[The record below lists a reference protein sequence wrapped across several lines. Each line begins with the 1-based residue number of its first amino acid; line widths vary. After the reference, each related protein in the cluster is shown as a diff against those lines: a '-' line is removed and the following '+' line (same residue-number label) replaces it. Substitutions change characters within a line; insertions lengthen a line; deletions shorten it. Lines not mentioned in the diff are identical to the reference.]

1 MMLFKELMEL
11 NFLKG
16 SEVLTTCPLKTRMNN
31 ITFIDSPDGNQ
42 WIKKGDFVLTTGYF
56 ASGTNDWEDRFYKF
70 IKGVIDRK
78 GFGLGVKIGR
88 HIPYLPEKVRIYAIK
103 NDFPILKLNN
113 EIAWSDFLWEITHAL
128 SEEKDDEIHQLNT
141 IYEKFHNH
149 MKEKGDIHQ
158 LAKVLYSII
167 NIPLTIYF
175 KKMNVRIDYPKQ
187 PNHTINLDY
196 LISTAFYGI
205 SNQIQ
210 IVKYEQTLF
219 TIKWINEKN
228 SLEGGIF
235 VWSDSAELT
244 PKIKIAIEQA
254 AIIANLEVENQ
265 NIIKTIEQKHLND
278 FILELINNSF
288 ETKHYVQNKMNYFDF
303 EIANNYRLLLI
314 HIEYNEDIF
323 KKSLIDQVKSI
334 QNLVLNRVL
343 IGQNYDNNL
352 IIIIP
357 EDIFELTKKELLN
370 FFDKKFPT
378 IKINCGASRPYS
390 LLELPK
396 TQREAKI
403 ALRISKENR
412 LQENH
417 ITFSNFE
424 HLNIERIIFSESTT
438 EEAQKIYKE
447 TLHKVIEYDKNH
459 KTELLNTLHFYFEC
473 NLNVEMA
480 GERLFIHKNT
490 VRYRL
495 KSISSLLNLNLDSLN
510 TIILLKIAF
519 TYIYFNELY

>member
-1 MMLFKELMEL
+1 
-11 NFLKG
+11 
-16 SEVLTTCPLKTRMNN
+16 MNN

-56 ASGTNDWEDRFYKF
+56 ASGTNDWEERFYKF
-70 IKGVIDRK
+70 IKGVIDR
-78 GFGLGVKIGR
+78 GGYGLGVKIGR
-88 HIPYLPEKVRIYAIK
+88 HIPYLPKEVQLYAIE
-103 NDFPILKLNN
+103 NNFPILKLNN
-113 EIAWSDFLWEITHAL
+113 GIAWSDFLWEITHAL
-128 SEEKDDEIHQLNT
+128 SEAKDDEIHQLNT

-149 MKEKGDIHQ
+149 MREKGDIHQ

-175 KKMNVRIDYPKQ
+175 KKMNVRIDYPKE

-219 TIKWINEKN
+219 KIKWINEKN

-244 PKIKIAIEQA
+244 PKIKIAVEQA

-265 NIIKTIEQKHLND
+265 NIIKTIEQRHLND

-303 EIANNYRLLLI
+303 EIANSYRLLLI
-314 HIEYNEDIF
+314 NIENIEDVF
-323 KKSLIDQVKSI
+323 KKSLINQVKSI
-334 QNLVLNRVL
+334 QNLVLNKVL

-357 EDIFELTKKELLN
+357 EDIFDLTKKELLN
-370 FFDKKFPT
+370 FLDKKFPT

-390 LLELPK
+390 LLELPNA
-396 TQREAKI
+396 QREAKI

-424 HLNIERIIFSESTT
+424 NLNIERIMFSESTIV
-438 EEAQKIYKE
+438 EAKKIYKE
-447 TLHKVIEYDKNH
+447 TLHKVIEYDNNN

-480 GERLFIHKNT
+480 GEKLFIHKNT

-495 KSISSLLNLNLDSLN
+495 KSISSLLNVNLDSLN
-510 TIILLKIAF
+510 TIINLKIAF
-519 TYIYFNELY
+519 TYIHFNELY